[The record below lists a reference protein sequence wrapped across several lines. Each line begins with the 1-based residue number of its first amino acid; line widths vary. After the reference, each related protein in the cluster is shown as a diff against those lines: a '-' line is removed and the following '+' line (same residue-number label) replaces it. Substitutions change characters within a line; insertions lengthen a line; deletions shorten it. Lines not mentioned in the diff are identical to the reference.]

1 MKKLFILIAILF
13 IGTTSFAEE
22 MTKSQ
27 QAVALYND
35 NNLVNAAKVLISIP
49 EVDKTAQDWLLMG
62 NILQDEDKMSEAV
75 FMFKRAI
82 LVDKN
87 FYKPYYNLANIY
99 LDEERV
105 IMALDNY
112 KIVVKLKPDFA
123 YGYYNMGCAY
133 LRLGN
138 DKKARRAFVK
148 AISVA
153 SENPDKKEISPDFY
167 YNLAF
172 CYNKLNNPK
181 KAKEAIAIYD
191 KLIENK

>member
-49 EVDKTAQDWLLMG
+49 EADKTAQDWLLMG

-138 DKKARRAFVK
+138 YKKARRAFIK
-148 AISVA
+148 AIFVA

>member
-1 MKKLFILIAILF
+1 MKKILLLIVILLT
-13 IGTTSFAEE
+13 GLSSFAEE

-27 QAVALYND
+27 QAIALYND
-35 NNLVNAAKVLISIP
+35 NNLINAMKVLMNIP
-49 EVDKTAQDWLLMG
+49 ETDKTASDWLLMG

-112 KIVVKLKPDFA
+112 KMAVKLKPDFT

-138 DKKARRAFVK
+138 YKKARRYFIK

-172 CYNKLNNPK
+172 CYNKLNNSK
-181 KAKEAIAIYD
+181 KAQEALSIYN